1 MPKRTPIPSL
11 GNVVNNATGVAG
23 ALEQILDSQRLQAL
37 SRETL
42 QATGLPGK
50 AYGAAFYELEQS
62 ALFPRLWCAVGVA
75 SDLPHPGDMLPVDIG
90 GWPVLLLRD
99 EAGALK
105 AFHNICRHRAMALIT
120 KPCHQ
125 KAIVCPWH
133 AWRYGLDGSLLRTPR
148 IGGDT
153 THTQQGLNRDTL
165 GLVPIR
171 LGCWNDTIFVNI
183 DGKATDFETHIR
195 PLDKLLVDYDLTG
208 LRRANSWEIEYP
220 GNWKVAVEG
229 AIEDY
234 HLPIGHPQLA
244 LAAVRMNPV
253 LDFANPVFYSNS
265 TRREFARAEDENP
278 AAGGHL
284 GIPTIPFA
292 GQDAE
297 RRTFFM
303 NLFPTGMFQMHRNN
317 AVQGLFL
324 PVGPERTR
332 VVFNHYYMG
341 AAADAPDLETERAVV
356 TAEWQKVFEQDI
368 PFVHHV
374 HRNYL
379 IRDAAGI
386 DTRFSAV
393 WEANIHEFQKT
404 VVDVIKR

>member
-1 MPKRTPIPSL
+1 MSKPTHNLDPGDFVKTTSATESNLDQLL
-11 GNVVNNATGVAG
+11 GNRG
-23 ALEQILDSQRLQAL
+23 LEAL

-50 AYGAAFYELEQS
+50 AYGAAFYEVEQS
-62 ALFPRLWCAVGVA
+62 ALFPKPWCAAGVA
-75 SDLPHPGDMLPVDIG
+75 SDLPHPGDMRPVDIA

-99 EAGALK
+99 AAGELK
-105 AFHNICRHRAMALIT
+105 AFHNICRHRAMALVT
-120 KPCHQ
+120 EPCNQ

-133 AWRYGLDGSLLRTPR
+133 AWRYGLDGALARTPR
-148 IGGDT
+148 IGGDG
-153 THTQQGLNRDTL
+153 THTQKGLNLDKL

-171 LGCWNDTIFVNI
+171 LACWNDMIFVNL
-183 DGKATDFETHIR
+183 DGKADDFQSHIR
-195 PLDKLLVDYDLTG
+195 PLDELLADYDLTG

-234 HLPIGHPQLA
+234 HLPIGHPQVA

-253 LDFANPVFYSNS
+253 LNFANPVFYSNS
-265 TRREFARAEDENP
+265 TRREFARPEDENP

-284 GIPTIPFA
+284 GLPTIPFA
-292 GQDAE
+292 GDEAE

-303 NLFPTGMFQMHRNN
+303 NVFPTGMFQMHRHN

-324 PVGPERTR
+324 PSGPERTR
-332 VVFNHYYMG
+332 LVFHHYYVG
-341 AAADAPDLETERAVV
+341 DAADNPDLESERAVV
-356 TAEWQKVFEQDI
+356 TAQWQKVFEQDI

-374 HRNYL
+374 HQNYL
-379 IRDAAGI
+379 VRDAAGI
-386 DTRFSAV
+386 DTRFSEV

-404 VVDVIKR
+404 VVNVVKQ

>member
-1 MPKRTPIPSL
+1 MPTPTPSPADFVTTASDIDKLL
-11 GNVVNNATGVAG
+11 GDGG
-23 ALEQILDSQRLQAL
+23 LDGL

-50 AYGAAFYELEQS
+50 AYGATFYEIEQR
-62 ALFPRLWCAVGVA
+62 ALFPKIWCAAGVA
-75 SDLPHPGDMLPVDIG
+75 SDLPNPGDMRPSNIA

-99 EAGALK
+99 DAGELK
-105 AFHNICRHRAMALIT
+105 AFHNICRHRAMALVT
-120 KPCHQ
+120 EPCNQ
-125 KAIVCPWH
+125 KAIMCPWH

-148 IGGDT
+148 VGGDAN
-153 THTQQGLNRDTL
+153 HTQQGLNLDTL

-171 LGCWNDTIFVNI
+171 LARWHDMMFVNI
-183 DGKATDFETHIR
+183 DGKADDFETHIA
-195 PLDKLLVDYDLTG
+195 PLNELLANYDLSG

-234 HLPIGHPQLA
+234 HLPIGHPQIAQAA
-244 LAAVRMNPV
+244 LRMSPV
-253 LDFANPVFYSNS
+253 LDFASPVFYSNS
-265 TRREFARAEDENP
+265 TRREYARPEDENP
-278 AAGGHL
+278 AAGGHPA
-284 GIPTIPFA
+284 IPFNLPSIPFA
-292 GQDAE
+292 ADDAQ

-303 NLFPTGMFQMHRNN
+303 NVFPTGMFQMHRNN

-332 VVFNHYYMG
+332 LVFHHYYMG
-341 AAADAPDLETERAVV
+341 DAADAPDLEAERAVV
-356 TAEWQKVFEQDI
+356 TREWLKVFEQDI

-374 HRNYL
+374 HQNYL

-386 DTRFSAV
+386 DTRFSEV

-404 VVDVIKR
+404 VVDVIRR

>member
-1 MPKRTPIPSL
+1 MPTPTPSPADFVTTASDIDKLL
-11 GNVVNNATGVAG
+11 GDGG
-23 ALEQILDSQRLQAL
+23 LDGL

-50 AYGAAFYELEQS
+50 AYGATFYEIEQR
-62 ALFPRLWCAVGVA
+62 ALFPKIWCAAGVA
-75 SDLPHPGDMLPVDIG
+75 SDLPNPGDMRPSNIA

-99 EAGALK
+99 DAGELK
-105 AFHNICRHRAMALIT
+105 AFHNICRHRAMALVT
-120 KPCHQ
+120 EPCNQ

-133 AWRYGLDGSLLRTPR
+133 AWRYGLNGSLLRTPR
-148 IGGDT
+148 VGGDAN
-153 THTQQGLNRDTL
+153 HTQQGLNLDTL

-171 LGCWNDTIFVNI
+171 LARWHDMMFVNI
-183 DGKATDFETHIR
+183 DGKADDFETHIA
-195 PLDKLLVDYDLTG
+195 PLNELLANYDLSG

-234 HLPIGHPQLA
+234 HLPIGHPQIAQAA
-244 LAAVRMNPV
+244 LRMSPV
-253 LDFANPVFYSNS
+253 LDFASPVFYSNS
-265 TRREFARAEDENP
+265 TRREYARPEDENP
-278 AAGGHL
+278 AAGGHPA
-284 GIPTIPFA
+284 IPFNLPSIPFA
-292 GQDAE
+292 ADDAQ

-303 NLFPTGMFQMHRNN
+303 NVFPTGMFQMHRNN

-332 VVFNHYYMG
+332 LVFHHYYMG
-341 AAADAPDLETERAVV
+341 DAADAPDLEAERAVV
-356 TAEWQKVFEQDI
+356 TREWLKVFEQDI

-374 HRNYL
+374 HQNYL

-386 DTRFSAV
+386 DTRFSEV

-404 VVDVIKR
+404 VVDVIRR